1 MPLCKSNYDNSN
13 RRMKNLLG
21 NEIYEW
27 EKDMYK
33 LAGEPGEEQQ
43 PVSFTLSE
51 DKDGI
56 LRPTVEE
63 MESLKAELEPVR
75 AEAEKEVTKLIDRLS
90 KKHKIFIQVDNREKP
105 FVNFIFPS
113 SNLVYE

>member
-1 MPLCKSNYDNSN
+1 MTSP
-13 RRMKNLLG
+13 LG

-27 EKDMYK
+27 EKNLYK
-33 LAGEPGEEQQ
+33 LTGDSGEECH

-51 DKDGI
+51 DKNGV

-75 AEAEKEVTKLIDRLS
+75 AEAEKEVTKLINRLS

-105 FVNFIFPS
+105 FVNFIYPS